1 MTYNILLAVHILT
14 GGMALL
20 SGLPA
25 MFSKKGSLLHTRSGL
40 VFYYSMLL
48 VAISALAMTIL
59 KPNGF
64 LLAIALFTLHL
75 TQSGRVS
82 IALWKNPAPRP
93 IHWKDTLPHWL
104 AIGVAAY
111 MVGKPLYAM
120 ISNHKLFVPV
130 LAVFGVF
137 MLFNAIRSLLVL
149 YKAGEVP
156 ARDKRFL
163 LHHIQYM
170 GGSYIA
176 TFTAFSVV
184 NIQIEMSWIVWLAP
198 TLIGTFFISR
208 ASRNWAI
215 KLKLRTAEL

>member
-1 MTYNILLAVHILT
+1 MMYTIVLVVHIATGGTALLA
-14 GGMALL
+14 
-20 SGLPA
+20 GLPA

-40 VFYYSMLL
+40 VFYYSMLV
-48 VAISALAMTIL
+48 VAFSALAMTIL

-82 IALWKNPAPRP
+82 IALWKNTAARP
-93 IHWKDTLPHWL
+93 IHWNDTLPHWL

-111 MVGKPLYAM
+111 MIGKPLYTM
-120 ISNHKLFVPV
+120 ISNNKLFVPV

-149 YKAGEVP
+149 YKAGEVS

-170 GGSYIA
+170 GGAYIA

-184 NIQIEMSWIVWLAP
+184 NIQIEQWWIVWLAP
-198 TLIGTFFISR
+198 TMIGTYFISR
-208 ASRNWAI
+208 ASHTWAI